1 MFHSFDQYY
10 LTFIT
15 RDSLTFDDSV
25 YSMFLRYHSNLVA
38 CRIQLICRYY
48 SVFCVPVKNA

>member
-10 LTFIT
+10 LTSLT
-15 RDSLTFDDSV
+15 RDSLTFDDSL
-25 YSMFLRYHSNLVA
+25 YRMLLRYQSILVA

-48 SVFCVPVKNA
+48 SVIYVPIKNA